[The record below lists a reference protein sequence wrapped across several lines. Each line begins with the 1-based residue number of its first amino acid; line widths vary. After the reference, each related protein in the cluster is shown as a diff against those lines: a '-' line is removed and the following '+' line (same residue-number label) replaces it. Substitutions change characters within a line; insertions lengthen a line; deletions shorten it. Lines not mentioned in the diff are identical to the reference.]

1 MALSRTLCDGSS
13 IDATFRSNHTLGTI
27 WIDTDDLKR
36 VTLPTSLADLLQ
48 LNTNGNKLEV
58 ARQKILQYHDNEDSI
73 QEFVDM
79 EWQVLPH
86 AMAWIGRDDVGLS
99 LLYRFVQG
107 MPDLFD
113 RGSKLNNAG
122 GMKRKRC
129 TID

>member
-58 ARQKILQYHDNEDSI
+58 ARQKILQYHDNEDGI